1 MSPNAMT
8 TSLSVAL
15 GKHLL
20 NHKLI
25 CTVAESCTGGG
36 LAAAITDTP
45 GSSQWFDRG
54 FVTYSNAAKHEM
66 LQVPPK
72 MIASFGAVSKETA
85 CAMAT
90 GAIANSVADI
100 SIAITGI
107 AGPDGGSTD
116 KPIGT
121 TWIAWANKKRL
132 IQVSCYTFTGSRTS
146 IRQQAINKA
155 LEGLISVIEQSNHTS

>member
-1 MSPNAMT
+1 MMMSRHAIT

-20 NHKLI
+20 NHQLI

-66 LQVPPK
+66 LQVPENI
-72 MIASFGAVSKETA
+72 IASFGAVSKETA

-90 GAIANSVADI
+90 GALANSAADI
-100 SIAITGI
+100 SVAITGI

-116 KPIGT
+116 KPVGT
-121 TWIAWANKKRL
+121 TWIAWANKKQL
-132 IQVSCYTFTGSRTS
+132 VQVSCYLFAGDRTS

-155 LEGLISVIEQSNHTS
+155 IEGLIMNWEA